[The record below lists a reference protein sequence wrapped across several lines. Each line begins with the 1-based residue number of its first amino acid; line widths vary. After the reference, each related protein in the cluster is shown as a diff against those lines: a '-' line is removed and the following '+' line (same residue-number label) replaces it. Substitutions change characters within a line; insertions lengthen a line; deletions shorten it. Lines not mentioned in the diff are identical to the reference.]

1 MGLML
6 ALLVACGGCG
16 GPAVEDAPVEE
27 KAPVAK
33 EAPAQKKAQSQAT
46 PEEIN
51 AEVTKTFEDLFS
63 DKSGFIKPEDDL
75 FGEGQKQDAEKKKL
89 IPSGVSFGS
98 LATGDT
104 VASPLTL
111 SFVVNGMT
119 VQPAG
124 VMDEGTGHHHLI
136 VDSAD
141 IPKGTPIPMDA
152 QHIHYGKG
160 QTTADV
166 ELAPGEHTLT
176 LQFAD
181 GMHVSYG
188 PQWSSKVTITVT
200 E

>member
-16 GPAVEDAPVEE
+16 GPAVEDLPVAEE
-27 KAPVAK
+27 APVAK
-33 EAPAQKKAQSQAT
+33 ALPAPKKAS
-46 PEEIN
+46 PEEAN
-51 AEVTKTFEDLFS
+51 KELEKAFEQLFS
-63 DKSGFIKPEDDL
+63 EKSGFIKPEDDL
-75 FGEGQKQDAEKKKL
+75 FGQAQAKADKMKT
-89 IPSGVSFGS
+89 PNGVSFGT
-98 LATGDT
+98 LKTGDT
-104 VASPLTL
+104 ASSPLKI
-111 SFVVNGMT
+111 SFEVSGMT
-119 VQPAG
+119 IQPAG

-136 VDSAD
+136 IDSAD
-141 IPKGTPIPMDA
+141 IPKGTAIPMDA

-160 QTTADV
+160 QTSAEI

-188 PQWSSKVTITVT
+188 PQWSSKVTVTVT

>member
-16 GPAVEDAPVEE
+16 GPAVEEAPVAE
-27 KAPVAK
+27 KTPVAK
-33 EAPAQKKAQSQAT
+33 EAPAKKKALPKAT

-51 AEVTKTFEDLFS
+51 AEVQKTFEELFS
-63 DKSGFIKPEDDL
+63 EKSGFIKPEEDL
-75 FGEGQKQDAEKKKL
+75 FGEAQKKDEKKKL
-89 IPSGVSFGS
+89 NPSGVSFGS
-98 LATGDT
+98 LKSGDT
-104 VASPLTL
+104 VSSPLTL
-111 SFVVNGMT
+111 SFVVSGMT

-136 VDSAD
+136 VDSLD

-160 QTTADV
+160 QTSAEI
-166 ELAPGEHTLT
+166 ELAPGQHTLT

-188 PQWSSKVTITVT
+188 PDWSAKVSITVG

>member
-16 GPAVEDAPVEE
+16 GPAVEEAPVVEQ
-27 KAPVAK
+27 APVAK
-33 EAPAQKKAQSQAT
+33 ELPTQKKEMPKAT
-46 PEEIN
+46 QEEVD
-51 AEVTKTFEDLFS
+51 AEVQKTFEQLFS
-63 DKSGFIKPEDDL
+63 ENSGFIKPENDL
-75 FGEGQKQDAEKKKL
+75 FGEAQRNGENKKT
-89 IPSGVSFGS
+89 SARGVSFGS
-98 LATGDT
+98 LKSGDT
-104 VASPLTL
+104 VTSPLSM

-136 VDSAD
+136 VDSPD
-141 IPKGTPIPMDA
+141 IPQGTAIPMDE

-160 QTTADV
+160 QTSADV
-166 ELAPGEHTLT
+166 ELAPGQHTLT

-188 PQWSSKVTITVT
+188 PEWSAKVTVTVA